1 MDISALI
8 SIVKTHDIDAVHP
21 GYGFLSESAEFA
33 QRMWDEAG
41 AVVIGPGAEILASTG
56 DKLLAK
62 GLARECNVPVLES
75 VEAKSHGHIE
85 EFVQRVGYPVMVK
98 AVDGGGGRGIRLVE
112 GKETLKTA
120 VDRARGESPSGQ
132 IFMEK
137 AAVEGFHHVEVQVI
151 GDGQGEARHLW
162 ERDCSVQ
169 RRYQKIVEVAPA
181 LMGDRKLVAKV
192 IEAALK
198 MARTVGFS
206 LIEMELSDKANRSDI
221 CPSGHSSSW
230 LTSRNPNSIS
240 SRSIHGCRSNTLSLS
255 A

>member
-8 SIVKTHDIDAVHP
+8 SIVKTHDIDTIHP

-41 AVVIGPGAEILASTG
+41 AVVIGPGAEILARTG

-75 VEAKSHGHIE
+75 VEAKSHGQIE

-112 GKETLKTA
+112 GKEGLKTA

-137 AAVEGFHHVEVQVI
+137 AAVGGFHHVEVQVI

-206 LIEMELSDKANRSDI
+206 PIEMELSDNANRSGI

-240 SRSIHGCRSNTLSLS
+240 SRSIHGFRSNTLSPS